1 MHPRELFDANLLVIE
16 RVVAHVCRNARLQG
30 ADAED
35 FASAAR
41 LRLLE
46 HDCGVLARYEG
57 RSSLAGYLTIV
68 VRRFLIDYKR
78 TQGQRWFASA
88 EAQRRGA
95 AAVLLEQLLRRDGR
109 TLDEAIA
116 VAGMRFPDV
125 TAAALEALAA
135 QLPDRPPTPRL
146 VAMEEEEVQPL
157 PSRAAADEIVGAL
170 DIRDRSRDASRAV
183 RAALAGLTP
192 EDRVI
197 IRLRYGKEMSIADIA
212 RALGVAQ
219 RPLYR
224 RVEALMAGL
233 RRTLEDQGLR
243 AGDVADLA
251 AGAGE
256 SLDFG
261 LANGKTDAAHP
272 SIPSRRGLSTSQG
285 AERDGTDPPRS

>member
-1 MHPRELFDANLLVIE
+1 MQPRELFDANLLVIE
-16 RVVAHVCRNARLQG
+16 RVIAHVCRDARLQG

-41 LRLLE
+41 VRLLDR
-46 HDCGVLARYEG
+46 DCAVLARYEG

-68 VRRFLIDYKR
+68 VRRFLIDHKR
-78 TQGQRWFASA
+78 AQGQRWFASA
-88 EAQRRGA
+88 EAQRLGA
-95 AAVLLEQLLRRDGR
+95 VAVQLEQLLRRDGR

-116 VAGMRFPDV
+116 VLGNQFPDV
-125 TAAALEALAA
+125 TAASIEGLAA
-135 QLPDRPPTPRL
+135 ELPDRAPAPRL
-146 VAMEEEEVQPL
+146 VAMSDDDDG
-157 PSRAAADEIVGAL
+157 PSAGREAADEIFRAL
-170 DIRDRSRDASRAV
+170 DVRHRSRDASRAV
-183 RAALAGLTP
+183 RAALAALTP

-197 IRLRYGKEMSIADIA
+197 VRLRYGKEMSIADIA

-233 RRTLEDQGLR
+233 RRALEASGVT

-251 AGAGE
+251 DGAGE

-261 LANGKTDAAHP
+261 LADGKTDPAHP
-272 SIPSRRGLSTSQG
+272 SLPARRGPSGVS
-285 AERDGTDPPRS
+285 ER

>member
-1 MHPRELFDANLLVIE
+1 MQPRELFDANLLVIE
-16 RVVAHVCRNARLQG
+16 RVIAHVGRDARLQG

-41 LRLLE
+41 LRLL
-46 HDCGVLARYEG
+46 DRGCAVLGRYEG

-78 TQGQRWFASA
+78 AQGQRWFASA

-95 AAVLLEQLLRRDGR
+95 VAVQLEQLLRRDGR

-116 VAGMRFPDV
+116 VLSMQFPDV
-125 TAAALEALAA
+125 TPASLEQLAAA
-135 QLPDRPPTPRL
+135 LPDRPPAPRL
-146 VAMEEEEVQPL
+146 VAIGEDEDDP
-157 PSRAAADEIVGAL
+157 PPPPRSAADDIVRAL
-170 DIRDRSRDASRAV
+170 DVRDRSREASRAV
-183 RAALAGLTP
+183 RTALAALTP

-233 RRTLEDQGLR
+233 RRTLEETGLT

-261 LANGKTDAAHP
+261 LADGKTGTVHP
-272 SIPSRRGLSTSQG
+272 SMPSRRGPSGVSG
-285 AERDGTDPPRS
+285 C

>member
-1 MHPRELFDANLLVIE
+1 MQPRELFDANLLVIE
-16 RVVAHVCRNARLQG
+16 RVIAHVCRDVRLQG

-41 LRLLE
+41 LRLLD
-46 HDCGVLARYEG
+46 HDCAVLGRYEG

-68 VRRFLIDYKR
+68 VRRFFVDYKR

-95 AAVLLEQLLRRDGR
+95 VAVQLEQLLRRDGR

-116 VAGMRFPDV
+116 VLGMQFPDV
-125 TAAALEALAA
+125 TPASIERLAA
-135 QLPDRPPTPRL
+135 ELPDRLPAPRL
-146 VAMEEEEVQPL
+146 VAMGEDEDDT
-157 PSRAAADEIVGAL
+157 PSLSPPQSAAEDVVRVL
-170 DIRDRSRDASRAV
+170 DVRDRSREASRAV
-183 RAALAGLTP
+183 RTALAGLTP

-197 IRLRYGKEMSIADIA
+197 IRLRYGREMSIADIA
-212 RALGVAQ
+212 RALRVAQ

-233 RRTLEDQGLR
+233 RRTLEETGLT

-261 LANGKTDAAHP
+261 LADGKTNTAHP
-272 SIPSRRGLSTSQG
+272 SLPSRRGPSGVS
-285 AERDGTDPPRS
+285 R